1 MAHRRTPHPP
11 SEWRSWYQLQ
21 SWRKRR
27 VYQLK
32 IEPLCRRCR
41 ELGRTTPAL
50 VADHVTPHKGDWNA
64 FVLGELQSLCAECHQ
79 RKLVDQTRGYRS
91 DVGLDGYPLDPAH
104 PAYEPRSRAPARG
117 RERGPASPP
126 LVPQGPGGG
135 GSKKQ
140 SLKIGGG
147 HAA

>member
-64 FVLGELQSLCAECHQ
+64 FVLGEMQSLCAECHQ

-104 PAYEPRSRAPARG
+104 PAYEPRSHAPKGKGSPLALPWFPRG
-117 RERGPASPP
+117 
-126 LVPQGPGGG
+126 QGG

-147 HAA
+147 APAKK